1 MEIKQH
7 EDGPKGKF
15 FIEES
20 EEVLAQMTY
29 VWSGDDR
36 IIIDH
41 TEVSEKLK
49 GKSAGKLLLAQAVAF
64 AREKGIKILPLCP
77 FAKAVFEK
85 YPGIRTYYKT
95 KTMDKNN
102 LTKEYTN
109 CEITVVWQSGKCA
122 HSANC
127 VRHLSRVFQPKEQP
141 WIKLENANSAEI
153 ISAVGKCPSGALSIK

>member
-1 MEIKQH
+1 MTILQQ
-7 EDGPKGKF
+7 DGPKGNF

-29 VWSGDDR
+29 VWSGNDR

-77 FAKAVFEK
+77 FAKAVFDKTPE
-85 YPGIRTYYKT
+85 YK
-95 KTMDKNN
+95 DV
-102 LTKEYTN
+102 L
-109 CEITVVWQSGKCA
+109 
-122 HSANC
+122 
-127 VRHLSRVFQPKEQP
+127 
-141 WIKLENANSAEI
+141 
-153 ISAVGKCPSGALSIK
+153 